1 MKNKKYAI
9 LSVVLIILLSFIYV
23 KFKTIQIKNMEGI
36 QVYYF
41 KNNILIEKDL
51 EINKSRKIGSFKKG
65 YTYNSISY
73 SDINKLFVVGVDRIV
88 FFDSEIAVYDKIN
101 SNIIDYIKIK
111 EVNCKNAVW
120 SPDGSKLIF
129 IGSYWEKKQKINEV
143 YFVKRNKY
151 SNCTK
156 LEGVIT
162 NGNRPS
168 WAPNNTDIVYSD
180 NNNIINTYNINS
192 RLKKS
197 YEKGLFPIFSN
208 NGKEIIFLN
217 EKKNKIFKYEF
228 KNNKKL
234 ILLEDLPKK
243 LFKYKYGIFRI
254 FACILRLGE
263 LDYSLSEIVGWPS
276 QNIIFVGGL

>member
-120 SPDGSKLIF
+120 SPDGSK
-129 IGSYWEKKQKINEV
+129 
-143 YFVKRNKY
+143 
-151 SNCTK
+151 
-156 LEGVIT
+156 
-162 NGNRPS
+162 
-168 WAPNNTDIVYSD
+168 
-180 NNNIINTYNINS
+180 
-192 RLKKS
+192 
-197 YEKGLFPIFSN
+197 
-208 NGKEIIFLN
+208 
-217 EKKNKIFKYEF
+217 
-228 KNNKKL
+228 
-234 ILLEDLPKK
+234 
-243 LFKYKYGIFRI
+243 
-254 FACILRLGE
+254 
-263 LDYSLSEIVGWPS
+263 
-276 QNIIFVGGL
+276 